1 MTTTRPVLR
10 RGGVT
15 PSGRSYLIRPSEDGD
30 APALAALIDSVAAE
44 GELIAAVPGEPDT
57 IEQSVRL
64 TSMVLEGGLTLTL
77 DVDGV
82 PAGHVMVQRRA
93 GRHYAHVGEIA
104 ILVSN
109 SQRGAGLGRALMEMA
124 IAWGRSVGLAKLS
137 LRVFPDNQR
146 AISLYRSL
154 GFEDEGLVRG
164 EVRMPSGDR
173 DMLLMGLALPGSEM
187 TRTPAI
193 LRNE

>member
-10 RGGVT
+10 REGITPGGRPYV
-15 PSGRSYLIRPSEDGD
+15 IRPSEEGD
-30 APALAALIDSVAAE
+30 APGLAALIDEVAGE

-57 IEQSVRL
+57 IEQSSRL
-64 TSMVLEGGLTLTL
+64 VSIVLEGGLTLTL
-77 DVDGV
+77 EVDGV

-109 SQRGAGLGRALMEMA
+109 SQRGLGLGRALLEMA
-124 IAWGRSVGLAKLS
+124 IAWGQAVGLAKLT

-146 AISLYRSL
+146 AIGLYRAL
-154 GFEDEGLVRG
+154 GFRDEGLVKG

-173 DMLLMGLALPGSEM
+173 DMLLMGLALPG
-187 TRTPAI
+187 
-193 LRNE
+193 LR

>member
-10 RGGVT
+10 REGIT

-30 APALAALIDSVAAE
+30 APGLAALIDAVAAE

-64 TSMVLEGGLTLTL
+64 VSMVLEGGLTLTL
-77 DVDGV
+77 EVDGA

-93 GRHYAHVGEIA
+93 GGHHAHVGEIA
-104 ILVSN
+104 IVVSN

-124 IAWGRSVGLAKLS
+124 IAWGRAVGLTKLS

-146 AISLYRSL
+146 AIGLYRSL
-154 GFEDEGLVRG
+154 GFEEEGLVKG

-173 DMLLMGLALPGSEM
+173 DMLLMGLALSG
-187 TRTPAI
+187 
-193 LRNE
+193 LR